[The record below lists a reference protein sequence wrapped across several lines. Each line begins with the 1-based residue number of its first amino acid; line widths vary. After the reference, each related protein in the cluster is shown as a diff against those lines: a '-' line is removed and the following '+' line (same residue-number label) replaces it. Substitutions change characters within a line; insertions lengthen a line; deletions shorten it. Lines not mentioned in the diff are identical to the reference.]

1 MPMPLY
7 EYRCACGAEFET
19 LVRTSSQADEQSC
32 PTCGAD
38 HVRRLLSV
46 FSAPNANR
54 GFDPV
59 REGPMAPRATGSD
72 GASMMGVGGG
82 CCGGACGSC

>member
-46 FSAPNANR
+46 FSAP
-54 GFDPV
+54 
-59 REGPMAPRATGSD
+59 RATGSD
-72 GASMMGVGGG
+72 GASMMGAGEG